1 MVNTVLGPI
10 DVCNLG
16 KTLVHEH
23 AVCFDVSLRNA
34 FGKKWVDEEKAV
46 TYISDKLKAAKEISG
61 IQTIVDATPINS
73 GRDVRILKQASILSG
88 VNILAATGL
97 FAFENFPIVGKSA
110 ECFVDLLVGEIVDG
124 IENTGIKPAVLKCAT
139 GPQGFT
145 EVNRKLLLIASEV
158 CKRTGIPIT
167 THTESIDMA
176 VEQQNI
182 FEQNG
187 VDLSK
192 VIIGH
197 TGDYNDI
204 EKLSEI
210 AKKGS
215 YLGLDRFGLDE
226 FNSLENRVNTLDQLF
241 QKGYSDSL
249 VVSHDIVLVFDA
261 DYDDFSEFSRKSAGR
276 RTFNYFCEVV
286 VPKLKSLGY
295 HDSDIQ
301 KLLVD
306 NPKRFFEG

>member
-1 MVNTVLGPI
+1 MINTVLGEI
-10 DVCNLG
+10 DASDMG
-16 KTLVHEH
+16 RTLMHEH

-46 TYISDKLKAAKEISG
+46 EFIAKRLKAAKENSG

-73 GRDVRILKQASILSG
+73 GRDVRILKQASLLSG

-110 ECFVDLLVGEIVDG
+110 EFFVELLMGEIFGG
-124 IENTGIKPAVLKCAT
+124 IEDTGIKPAVVKCAT

-145 EVNRKLLLIASEV
+145 EINQKLLWIAGEV

-167 THTESIDMA
+167 THTETIDMA
-176 VEQQNI
+176 VEQQN
-182 FEQNG
+182 FFDKNG

-210 AKKGS
+210 VKKGS

-241 QKGYSDSL
+241 QKGFADSL

-261 DYDDFSEFSRKSAGR
+261 DYDDFSDFPQKAENG
-276 RTFNYFCEVV
+276 RTFDYFCEVV
-286 VPKLKSLGY
+286 VPRLKERGY
-295 HDSDIQ
+295 HDEDIQ
-301 KLLVD
+301 RLLVD
-306 NPKRFFEG
+306 NPRRFFEG